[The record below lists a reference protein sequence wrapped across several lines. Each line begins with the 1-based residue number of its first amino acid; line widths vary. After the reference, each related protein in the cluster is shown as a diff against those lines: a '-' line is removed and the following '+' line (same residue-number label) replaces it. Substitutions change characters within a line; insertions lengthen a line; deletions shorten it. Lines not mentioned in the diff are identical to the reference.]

1 MSQPK
6 PAATPP
12 QLADLYRPE
21 ALQTANTHVWP
32 SFPSFHWWLR
42 KNRAELQAAEAIV
55 EINGR
60 TYLHGPRT
68 IQVALE
74 AGARRAAARVEAA

>member
-1 MSQPK
+1 MPHPK
-6 PAATPP
+6 TAAAPP
-12 QLADLYRPE
+12 HLADLYRPE
-21 ALQTANTHVWP
+21 TLQAANTHVWP

-42 KNRAELQAAEAIV
+42 KNRVELQAAGAIV

-68 IQVALE
+68 LQLALDN
-74 AGARRAAARVEAA
+74 GAKRAAARVSS